1 MTELRARDRVF
12 ITVFPGY
19 GQELRLGQDLDRVL
33 SWLRDYVSAPSPH
46 IGRTGPVC
54 PFVPAALGDNA
65 IRFSFHYGTD
75 GRDPAG
81 LHALLAGELREF
93 DRIAEPPGK
102 AGTSLASLLVVLP
115 DTGPQGWAV
124 MDAAYGGIK
133 EFAVATGLMVGQFH
147 PACDERAVRNPGFPV
162 SRAPLGLFAA
172 RRMAPH
178 DILFLHDDAEWFA
191 VYQERFGSH
200 YTRGKVR
207 DPLMRELY
215 SNAVRE
221 FAPAIRSI
229 VT

>member
-19 GQELRLGQDLDRVL
+19 GHEVRLGQDLERVL
-33 SWLRDYVSAPSPH
+33 GWLHDYVSAPTPH
-46 IGRTGPVC
+46 LGRNGPVC
-54 PFVPAALGDNA
+54 PFVPSALGDNA
-65 IRFSFHYGTD
+65 VRSSFYYGVD
-75 GRDPAG
+75 GRDPRG
-81 LHALLAGELREF
+81 LHSLLADELREF
-93 DRIAEPPGK
+93 DRTAAPPSK

-115 DTGPQGWAV
+115 DTGPEGWV
-124 MDAAYGGIK
+124 IMDQAYGGIK

-147 PACDERAVRNPGFPV
+147 PACDERAVRNPDFPV
-162 SRAPLGLFAA
+162 SRAPVGLFAV

-178 DILFLHDDAEWFA
+178 DILFLHSDPEWFA
-191 VYQERFGSH
+191 VYRQRFGSH

-215 SNAVRE
+215 QNAVRE
-221 FAPAIRSI
+221 FEAANRSI